1 MKRIV
6 KFFLLMLLSIMVNRL
21 QRQRWHIT
29 VFRLER
35 QVRTVKHNAKCFG
48 YMASL
53 LTGHVFSRLASDVLT
68 WFWCFSLNIIKLRKV
83 LIVL

>member
-1 MKRIV
+1 M
-6 KFFLLMLLSIMVNRL
+6 
-21 QRQRWHIT
+21 
-29 VFRLER
+29 
-35 QVRTVKHNAKCFG
+35 KHNAKCFG